1 MRRDPVPRSQ
11 KAVPYA
17 PSMGQFINVD
27 TMTSDSPGGLSAHNT
42 TEEVQTRNSVG
53 RSRPVHII
61 EITLFSFSATDPLRS
76 PTTCSVLV
84 SLMARLTLVRW
95 EVFSKK

>member
-42 TEEVQTRNSVG
+42 TEDLQT
-53 RSRPVHII
+53 
-61 EITLFSFSATDPLRS
+61 
-76 PTTCSVLV
+76 
-84 SLMARLTLVRW
+84 
-95 EVFSKK
+95 